1 MELKFKNFLRRG
13 SRCTNYLTMDGEETT
28 LSGKNSLGKS
38 DEISVK
44 RRIFFP
50 DENFLRR
57 STFLED

>member
-1 MELKFKNFLRRG
+1 MH
-13 SRCTNYLTMDGEETT
+13 YLTMDGEETT